1 VSKKIVAIGGGT
13 GTSALTSEIKNEEG
27 VEATAVV
34 AVSDDGRSSKKI
46 RDHYEVV
53 AVGDVRN
60 VIESLIPDSEIELRE
75 MMGMRIHSQNGVGF
89 LDGHP
94 QGNIELLMAIKYFKG
109 DIVKAIQSVMRKY
122 RALHTVLPIT
132 ADCAHLEAWMDD
144 GSVMERE
151 GVIDSRLK
159 DNPDDTRRIMA
170 VYLRPMATI
179 LPDAEWALL
188 NADTIVVCAG
198 STFTSIGACFS
209 VQGVAQAVR
218 RNTKAKFV
226 QVMNLMTNANE
237 SPDWTAS
244 QHAENVYQAVTRP
257 FDYVICNDHKLISP
271 EVALAYEKEG
281 ARPVVVDRDRLSC
294 YAKEVIVGD
303 FADEQRGPVRHN
315 AKLAKRI
322 IEL

>member
-1 VSKKIVAIGGGT
+1 VSKKIVTLGGGT
-13 GTSALTSEIKNEEG
+13 GTRAFTSEVKDKEG
-27 VEATAVV
+27 VEVIAAV
-34 AVSDDGRSSKKI
+34 AVSDDGRSSKII

-53 AVGDVRN
+53 ALGDPRN
-60 VIESLIPDSEIELRE
+60 VMESFIPDSERELRE
-75 MMGMRIHSQNGVGF
+75 MMGMRIHSNNGVGF
-89 LDGHP
+89 IDGHP
-94 QGNIELLMAIKYFKG
+94 LGNIELLIAIKYFKG

-159 DNPDDTRRIMA
+159 DNPNDTRRILT
-170 VYLRPMATI
+170 VYLRPMAKI
-179 LPDAEWALL
+179 LPEAQEALL

-198 STFTSIGACFS
+198 SPFTSIGACFT
-209 VQGVAQAVR
+209 VRGVAQAIQQ
-218 RNTKAKFV
+218 NTKAKFV
-226 QVMNLMTNANE
+226 QVVNLMTNANE

-244 QHAENVYQAVTRP
+244 QHAENVYRACMRK
-257 FDYVICNDHKLISP
+257 FDYVICNDQKLISP

-294 YAKEVIVGD
+294 YAREVIVGD
-303 FADEQRGPVRHN
+303 FADEQRSPIRHN
-315 AKLAKRI
+315 AKLAKLI